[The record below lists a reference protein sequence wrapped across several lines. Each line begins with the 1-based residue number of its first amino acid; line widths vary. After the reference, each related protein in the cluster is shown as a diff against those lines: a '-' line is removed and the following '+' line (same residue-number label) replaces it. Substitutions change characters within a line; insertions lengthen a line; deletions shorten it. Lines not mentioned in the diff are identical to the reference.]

1 MSRAVLDHSDRS
13 SVTAVEDNTVL
24 LAQYLAAQQQQQQ
37 SRYSGAGNAS
47 IHEEL
52 ALLRAQQQLQQQQQQ
67 QQPST
72 QEEYHLA
79 ATRRALALNSLGYG
93 APGAMG
99 SLHQSPQLGS
109 LGNAEVSQLE
119 LLLAQARFK
128 AAMGSGGA
136 GASPSQPGLIL
147 PTLANGNGNH
157 HMGASPYFG
166 GASAGDTSA
175 LLHSANSRAALIH
188 NILGLSSLGDG
199 GDSAQQ
205 DALRRALLQSSLA
218 GRRHL

>member
-52 ALLRAQQQLQQQQQQ
+52 ALLRAQQQLQQQQQ
-67 QQPST
+67 PTT

-79 ATRRALALNSLGYG
+79 AARRALALNSLGYG

-128 AAMGSGGA
+128 AAMGSGGTGA
-136 GASPSQPGLIL
+136 GATPSQSGLIL

-175 LLHSANSRAALIH
+175 LLQSANSRAALIH

>member
-37 SRYSGAGNAS
+37 QSRYSGAGNAS

-52 ALLRAQQQLQQQQQQ
+52 ALLRAQQQLQQQQQ
-67 QQPST
+67 PTT

-79 ATRRALALNSLGYG
+79 AARRALALNSLGYG

-147 PTLANGNGNH
+147 PTLAHGNGNN
-157 HMGASPYFG
+157 MGTSPYFG

-175 LLHSANSRAALIH
+175 LLQSANSRAALIH

-199 GDSAQQ
+199 GDSSQQ